1 MKCDWFVESLPLYY
15 YGELAPEDEERFE
28 DHLHTCEACRGEMER
43 FRRTAAALDRREVQP
58 PADLLA
64 ECRQDLMRAIY
75 REEAPAR
82 HAASPPLRESLA
94 AMFAALVRFRQ
105 PLGAMALLALGF
117 FAARLTTGPQRIAA
131 PAMPASD
138 VVYSSIRSVQP
149 DLSGRVEIAIDE
161 TRRRMV
167 SGRLDDGNIR
177 RLLLAAMREDDNP
190 AVRVESVGILKD
202 FPKTSDVRAA
212 LLGVALHDPNA
223 GVRLKA
229 VEGLK
234 PFAADPEVRAVLA
247 RVLLNDENPGVRIQ
261 AIDMLVEQRD
271 EGMVGIL
278 QNVVQ
283 KESNGYVRMKCERA
297 LKEMNASIGTF

>member
-1 MKCDWFVESLPLYY
+1 MKCDWIVESIPLYY
-15 YGELAPEDEERFE
+15 YGELPPEEEERFE
-28 DHLHTCEACRGEMER
+28 DHLHGCEACGGEMER

-64 ECRQDLMRAIY
+64 ECRHDLMRAIY
-75 REEAPAR
+75 REETPAR
-82 HAASPPLRESLA
+82 RPAAPPLRDSLA
-94 AMFAALVRFRQ
+94 AMFAALARFRQ

-117 FAARLTTGPQRIAA
+117 FAARLTTGPQHMAA

-149 DLSGRVEIAIDE
+149 DSSGSVQIAIDE

-202 FPKTSDVRAA
+202 FPVTSDVRAA

-234 PFAADPEVRAVLA
+234 PFAADPDVRTVLA

-261 AIDMLVEQRD
+261 TIDMLVEHRD